1 MWEFLLR
8 GGPIMIPLGL
18 CSVLAATVAVERS
31 LSLRRGRVLP
41 REIVNVIESVEA
53 GKDLSVAIAICERNP
68 GVFSSITR
76 AGLERAGEPWQ
87 SIRDAIMDAG
97 RQETP
102 RIEKHLVWLETVAAV
117 APLLGLLGTVLGMI
131 KVFSSISAQGLG
143 DPQVLS
149 EGISEAMITTAVGLA
164 IGIPTL
170 VAYNYL
176 AARSESLISE
186 IETLASRLIVRLRP
200 REETTP

>member
-18 CSVLAATVAVERS
+18 CSVLAATVAVER
-31 LSLRRGRVLP
+31 LIALRRGKVLP
-41 REIVNVIESVEA
+41 REIVNVIESVES
-53 GKDLSVAIAICERNP
+53 GKDLSVAIKICERNP
-68 GVFSSITR
+68 GVFSSITQ

-131 KVFSSISAQGLG
+131 KVFSSISTAGLG
-143 DPQVLS
+143 DPQILS

-200 REETTP
+200 HAGDPT